1 MSSIEDP
8 GARGVRRRTS
18 LTDPLTLI
26 DLGVLLSEIF
36 TFLAEPRNVLN
47 TSAACRSW
55 RSLANDEDVWR
66 AKAEEEF
73 GASSVNTA
81 PSCGLAYQRAWI
93 EAAPGG
99 RGASRLLLAAME
111 GRADVI
117 RCMLR
122 AGPDVNKGIP
132 NGTTP
137 LLVAAQNGHVEVVRC
152 LVEAGADKDK
162 AMTAN
167 GSMNG
172 CVTC

>member
-1 MSSIEDP
+1 MMSNSENPD
-8 GARGVRRRTS
+8 ARHGGGPDLS
-18 LTDPLTLI
+18 MLTDPLTLI
-26 DLGVLLSEIF
+26 NLGVALTEVF

-73 GASSVNTA
+73 GAGSANTA

-93 EAAPGG
+93 EAEPGG
-99 RGASRLLLAAME
+99 RGASRLWLAARE
-111 GRADVI
+111 GRADVL

-122 AGPDVNKGIP
+122 AGPDVNKGTP
-132 NGTTP
+132 GGGFTP
-137 LLVAAQNGHVEVVRC
+137 LLVAAAEGHVEVVRC

-162 AMTAN
+162 ARTDY
-167 GSMNG
+167 
-172 CVTC
+172 

>member
-1 MSSIEDP
+1 MYTQPTQPTQPTQMLASH
-8 GARGVRRRTS
+8 GAPDFS
-18 LTDPLTLI
+18 MLTDPLTLI
-26 DLGVLLSEIF
+26 NLGVALTEIF

-73 GASSVNTA
+73 GAGSANTA

-99 RGASRLLLAAME
+99 HGWSRLLLAARD
-111 GRADVI
+111 GRADVL

-122 AGPDVNKGIP
+122 AGPDVNKAMP
-132 NGTTP
+132 LTGTTP
-137 LLVAAQNGHVEVVRC
+137 LSTPLFMAVSEANVRTG
-152 LVEAGADKDK
+152 V
-162 AMTAN
+162 
-167 GSMNG
+167 
-172 CVTC
+172 